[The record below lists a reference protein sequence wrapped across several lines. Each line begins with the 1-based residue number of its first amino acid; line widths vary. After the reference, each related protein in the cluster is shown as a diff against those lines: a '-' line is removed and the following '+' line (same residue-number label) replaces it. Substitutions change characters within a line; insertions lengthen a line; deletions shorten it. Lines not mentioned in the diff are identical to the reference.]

1 MPNIGE
7 FEDFFANVKLLMFRN
22 WRVDNSKKIF
32 TKALQRLSN
41 GVFKFTNNAGVNSLK
56 KMRFFATVCSHV
68 LIGNFM
74 GTNDCN
80 LYFFQTQQIY

>member
-22 WRVDNSKKIF
+22 WRVDNSKKRKGWAGNLWIF

-56 KMRFFATVCSHV
+56 KNEI
-68 LIGNFM
+68 L
-74 GTNDCN
+74 CN
-80 LYFFQTQQIY
+80 RL